1 MKKSFVLFLALVFV
15 ALALFVFLGH
25 SNNSSNNIQKIS
37 DIQKTENIGK
47 TFTVQGEVIK
57 TLQLSAYHVSGYK
70 IQDSTGTIDVS
81 SEKLPKM
88 NTTVTITGKLIQT
101 KYFGLV
107 LNVTN

>member
-1 MKKSFVLFLALVFV
+1 MKKSLILFI
-15 ALALFVFLGH
+15 ALALIALAFFIFVPH
-25 SNNSSNNIQKIS
+25 NNSSNNIQKIS

-57 TLQLSAYHVSGYK
+57 TLESATYHISGYK
-70 IQDSTGTIDVS
+70 IQDSTGTMDIS
-81 SEKLPKM
+81 SQNVPKM
-88 NTTVTITGKLIQT
+88 NAKVTVTGKLIQT